1 MCTCGCMAVW
11 HRFWSGRCEKC
22 GNCARWVNARPVDVP
37 DELAEQ
43 TKHDP
48 DAM

>member
-11 HRFWSGRCEKC
+11 HRFWVGACEKC
-22 GNCARWVNARPVDVP
+22 GRCSRWVNARPGALS
-37 DELAEQ
+37 ELDEQ

-48 DAM
+48 DVM